1 MNYYDMDDYKVMF
14 SAMKY
19 ITDENRLIPG
29 GILATQSGFFNHF
42 EGARVYDDPEN
53 ECVYELK
60 PVTLVGGERA
70 IEVRSITYD
79 QILRTITHC
88 DEDCWMEDLRGRE
101 TDGRDRMQL
110 AGRFDFESE
119 VCTIEEKIA
128 FAYLWCEKPYLPAT
142 PKNFL
147 ALAAKGEYWE
157 ILIKNIEEATGGIF
171 VKRFDEN
178 N

>member
-1 MNYYDMDDYKVMF
+1 MSYYDIEDYKVMF

-19 ITDENRLIPG
+19 ITDEDRLIPG
-29 GILATQSGFFNHF
+29 GILTTQSGFFNHF
-42 EGARVYDDPEN
+42 EGTRVYDDPEN

-60 PVTLVGGERA
+60 LVTLAGGSKA
-70 IEVRSITYD
+70 IECRSISYGH
-79 QILRTITHC
+79 ILTTVAHC
-88 DEDCWMEDLRGRE
+88 DEACWAEDLNNKMVLE
-101 TDGRDRMQL
+101 
-110 AGRFDFESE
+110 GRFDFEDE
-119 VCTIEEKIA
+119 DNTQERRIA